1 MYLVITISK
10 YIQKMYSISAIS
22 TFSTFSTFNQC
33 NQYAQSVS
41 VANMNTFFV
50 PVIGTVQLVK
60 IDIFTVSV

>member
-10 YIQKMYSISAIS
+10 YIQKMYSISAI
-22 TFSTFSTFNQC
+22 STFSTFNQC